1 MEELSIKIKI
11 GDREYPM
18 KVERSEEERIRKAG
32 RELNEQMKE
41 YGEQFGTTDRQDLL
55 AMVAFDAFVEN
66 VEYKTNLTGMQE
78 GIAERLST
86 LNKLIVHT
94 LS

>member
-1 MEELSIKIKI
+1 MEELSIKVKI

-32 RELNEQMKE
+32 RQLNEQMKE

-66 VEYKTNLTGMQE
+66 VDYKNNLSGME
-78 GIAERLST
+78 ERIAERLSG

>member
-32 RELNEQMKE
+32 RQLNEQMKS
-41 YGEQFGTTDRQDLL
+41 YSEQFGTTDRQDLL
-55 AMVAFDAFVEN
+55 AMVAFDTFVEHLDS
-66 VEYKTNLTGMQE
+66 KATFTGTHE
-78 GIAERLST
+78 RFAERLSA
-86 LNKLIVHT
+86 LNQVIVRA

>member
-1 MEELSIKIKI
+1 MEELSIKVKI

-18 KVERSEEERIRKAG
+18 KVERSEEEQIRKAG
-32 RELNEQMKE
+32 RQLNEQMKE

-66 VEYKTNLTGMQE
+66 VEHKTNLTGMQE
-78 GIAERLST
+78 RIAERLSA
-86 LNKLIVHT
+86 LNKLIVRT

>member
-1 MEELSIKIKI
+1 MEELSIKVKI

-32 RELNEQMKE
+32 RQINEQMKE

-66 VEYKTNLTGMQE
+66 VDYKNDLSGMQE
-78 GIAERLST
+78 RIVERLSG
-86 LNKLIVHT
+86 LNKLIVRT

>member
-1 MEELSIKIKI
+1 MEELSIKVKI

-18 KVERSEEERIRKAG
+18 KVERREEERIRKAG

-66 VEYKTNLTGMQE
+66 VEHKTNLTGMQE
-78 GIAERLST
+78 GIAERLSA

>member
-1 MEELSIKIKI
+1 MEELSIKVKI

-32 RELNEQMKE
+32 RQLNEQMKE
-41 YGEQFGTTDRQDLL
+41 YCGQFGTTDRQDLL

-66 VEYKTNLTGMQE
+66 LEHKTDLTGMQE
-78 GIAERLST
+78 RIAERLSA
-86 LNKLIVHT
+86 LNKLIVRT
-94 LS
+94 LA